1 MDLILLMGGLLVAI
15 WVLLYIVGKLIS
27 YIVK

>member
-15 WVLLYIVGKLIS
+15 WVLLYIAGKLIS

>member
-15 WVLLYIVGKLIS
+15 WVLLYIAGKLIR

>member
-15 WVLLYIVGKLIS
+15 WALLYIAGKLIS

>member
-15 WVLLYIVGKLIS
+15 WVLLYIASKLIS

>member
-1 MDLILLMGGLLVAI
+1 MDLILLMGSLLVAI
-15 WVLLYIVGKLIS
+15 WVLLYIAGKLIS